1 MLYSVLA
8 VGDVVG
14 EAGLAHLERHLR
26 PLQKLKNISFTVVN
40 GENISGVGLTCKQA
54 WRVYDAGADAVTLGN
69 HTFGKMEI
77 GRMLDETPWLLRPA
91 NLSGRM
97 PGHGCEI
104 FDLNGLRFRVV
115 NLIGRCTLQWNAENP
130 FTLADQLL
138 KQGTADF
145 TLVDFHAEAT
155 SEKLALGYY
164 LVQSDLG
171 ALCSLDTTMPNV
183 TIKEKNSE
191 STVDIQVQEDSTGDY
206 GDHNDADIGQTVNF
220 KTTINVVD
228 GEPKNYVLHDT
239 MSAGLTFDPASVA
252 VTIGERTLAK
262 NTDYTLVTSG
272 LTDGCTFEVQFKDG
286 VLKPNDVV
294 EVAYSAEVNEYAVI
308 GGAGNDNKTQL
319 KYGEDKGTEWDE
331 THTYVWQFDVF
342 KYAMRDGKEIPLAG
356 AQFVLY
362 KTVNDEKFYAQ
373 VANGK
378 ITGWTDDKEKATVF
392 ETPDNG
398 KFVIAGLDAD
408 TYYLEEI
415 KAPDGYNQLKDPVK
429 VVITAT
435 IAGDKTGRATITY
448 NETATGTVRIENQTG
463 VELPSTGG
471 IGTTVFYVIGGLL
484 MGVAVVLLVTRKKMA
499 TSK

>member
-1 MLYSVLA
+1 MKRVTSILLALVLLLALAGTA
-8 VGDVVG
+8 VAEDKGSITIDNAIVG
-14 EAGLAHLERHLR
+14 KTYTIYR
-26 PLQKLKNISFTVVN
+26 
-40 GENISGVGLTCKQA
+40 
-54 WRVYDAGADAVTLGN
+54 
-69 HTFGKMEI
+69 
-77 GRMLDETPWLLRPA
+77 
-91 NLSGRM
+91 
-97 PGHGCEI
+97 I
-104 FDLNGLRFRVV
+104 FDLNSHNTDYSAINYTVSEKWTAFFAEGAPGRAYVDIDKTYGYVV
-115 NLIGRCTLQWNAENP
+115 WKTGASPANFA
-130 FTLADQLL
+130 
-138 KQGTADF
+138 
-145 TLVDFHAEAT
+145 AEAIKFAADKGIAHDGQAAAAPGT
-155 SEKLALGYY
+155 VKFDDLALGYY
-164 LVQSDLG
+164 LVKSDLG

-191 STVDIQVQEDSTGDY
+191 STVEKQVQEDSTGDY

-220 KTTINVVD
+220 RTTINVVD
-228 GEPKNYVLHDT
+228 GDPKNYVLHDT

-252 VTIGERTLAK
+252 VTIGQQKLAK
-262 NTDYTLVTSG
+262 DTDYTLVTSN
-272 LTDGCTFEVQFKDG
+272 LTDGCTFEVKFKDG

-308 GGAGNDNKTQL
+308 GGTGNDNKTHL
-319 KYGEDKGTEWDE
+319 TYSDTPKSTGERLTK
-331 THTYVWQFDVF
+331 TYVWQFDVF
-342 KYAMRDGKEIPLAG
+342 KYAMRDGQEIPLAG

-392 ETPDNG
+392 ETPNNG

-408 TYYLEEI
+408 TYYLEET
-415 KAPDGYNQLKDPVK
+415 KAPDGYNRLKEPVN
-429 VVITAT
+429 VVITAN
-435 IAGDKTGRATITY
+435 IASGKTVTATITY

-484 MGVAVVLLVTRKKMA
+484 MGVAVVLLVTRKKMS

>member
-1 MLYSVLA
+1 MKRVTSILLALALLLALAGTAVAEDKGSITIDNAIVGKKYTIYRIFNLNSHNTDYSAINYTVSEKWTA
-8 VGDVVG
+8 FFAEGAPGRAYVDIDKTYGYVVW
-14 EAGLAHLERHLR
+14 
-26 PLQKLKNISFTVVN
+26 KT
-40 GENISGVGLTCKQA
+40 
-54 WRVYDAGADAVTLGN
+54 GAS
-69 HTFGKMEI
+69 
-77 GRMLDETPWLLRPA
+77 PA
-91 NLSGRM
+91 N
-97 PGHGCEI
+97 
-104 FDLNGLRFRVV
+104 F
-115 NLIGRCTLQWNAENP
+115 A
-130 FTLADQLL
+130 
-138 KQGTADF
+138 
-145 TLVDFHAEAT
+145 AEAIKFAADKGIAHDGQAVAAPGT
-155 SEKLALGYY
+155 VKFDDLALGYY
-164 LVQSDLG
+164 LVKSDLG

-191 STVDIQVQEDSTGDY
+191 STVDKQVQEDSTGDY

-220 KTTINVVD
+220 RTTINVVD

-272 LTDGCTFEVQFKDG
+272 LTDGCTFEVMFKDG

-308 GGAGNDNKTQL
+308 GDAGNDNKTHL
-319 KYGEDKGTEWDE
+319 TYSDTPKSTGERLTK
-331 THTYVWQFDVF
+331 TYVWQFDVF

-373 VANGK
+373 AANGK

-408 TYYLEEI
+408 TYYLEET
-415 KAPDGYNQLKDPVK
+415 KAPDGYNRLKEPVN
-429 VVITAT
+429 VVITAN
-435 IAGDKTGRATITY
+435 IASGKTVTATITY
-448 NETATGTVRIENQTG
+448 NETAIGTVRIENQTG

-484 MGVAVVLLVTRKKMA
+484 MGVAVVLLVTRKKMS

>member
-1 MLYSVLA
+1 MKRVTSSLLALVLLLA
-8 VGDVVG
+8 L
-14 EAGLAHLERHLR
+14 AG
-26 PLQKLKNISFTVVN
+26 T
-40 GENISGVGLTCKQA
+40 
-54 WRVYDAGADAVTLGN
+54 AGAEDKGSITIDNAIV
-69 HTFGKMEI
+69 GKTYTIYRIFNLNSHNTDYSAINYTVSEKWTAFFAEGAP
-77 GRMLDETPWLLRPA
+77 GRTYVDIDKTYGYVVWKTGASPA
-91 NLSGRM
+91 N
-97 PGHGCEI
+97 
-104 FDLNGLRFRVV
+104 F
-115 NLIGRCTLQWNAENP
+115 A
-130 FTLADQLL
+130 
-138 KQGTADF
+138 
-145 TLVDFHAEAT
+145 AEAIKFAADKGIAHDGQAVAAPGT
-155 SEKLALGYY
+155 VKFDDLALGYY
-164 LVQSDLG
+164 LVKSDLG

-191 STVDIQVQEDSTGDY
+191 STVEKQVQEDSTGDY

-220 KTTINVVD
+220 RTTIYVVD

-308 GGAGNDNKTQL
+308 GGTGNDNKTHL
-319 KYGEDKGTEWDE
+319 TYSDTPKSTGERLTK
-331 THTYVWQFDVF
+331 TYVWQFDVF

-373 VANGK
+373 AANGK
-378 ITGWTDDKEKATVF
+378 ITGWTDDQKYATVF

-408 TYYLEEI
+408 TYYLEET
-415 KAPDGYNQLKDPVK
+415 KAPDGYNRLKEPVN
-429 VVITAT
+429 VVITAN
-435 IAGDKTGRATITY
+435 IASGKTVTATITY

-484 MGVAVVLLVTRKKMA
+484 MGVAVVLLVTRKKMS

>member
-1 MLYSVLA
+1 MKRVTSSLLALVLLLALAGTA
-8 VGDVVG
+8 VAEDKGSITIDNAIVGKTYTIYRIFNLNINNTDYIAINYTVSEKWTAFFAEGAPGRTYVDIDKTYGYVVW
-14 EAGLAHLERHLR
+14 
-26 PLQKLKNISFTVVN
+26 KT
-40 GENISGVGLTCKQA
+40 
-54 WRVYDAGADAVTLGN
+54 GAS
-69 HTFGKMEI
+69 
-77 GRMLDETPWLLRPA
+77 PA
-91 NLSGRM
+91 N
-97 PGHGCEI
+97 
-104 FDLNGLRFRVV
+104 F
-115 NLIGRCTLQWNAENP
+115 A
-130 FTLADQLL
+130 
-138 KQGTADF
+138 
-145 TLVDFHAEAT
+145 AEAMKFAADKGIAHDGQAVAAPGT
-155 SEKLALGYY
+155 VKFDDLALGYY

-191 STVDIQVQEDSTGDY
+191 STVDKQVQEDSTGDY

-220 KTTINVVD
+220 RTTIYVVD
-228 GEPKNYVLHDT
+228 GDPKNYVLHDT

-262 NTDYTLVTSG
+262 NTDYTLVTSN

-308 GGAGNDNKTQL
+308 GGTGNDNKTHL
-319 KYGEDKGTEWDE
+319 TYSDTPKSTGERLTK
-331 THTYVWQFDVF
+331 TYVWQFDVF

-378 ITGWTDDKEKATVF
+378 ITGWTDDQKYATVF

-415 KAPDGYNQLKDPVK
+415 KAPDGYNRLKEPVN
-429 VVITAT
+429 VVITAN
-435 IAGDKTGRATITY
+435 IASGKTVTATITY

-484 MGVAVVLLVTRKKMA
+484 MGVAVVLLVTRKKMS

>member
-1 MLYSVLA
+1 MKRVTSSLLALVLLLALAGTAVAEDKGSITIDNAIVGKTYTIYRIFNLNSHNTDYSAINYTVSEKWTA
-8 VGDVVG
+8 FFAEGAPGRAYVDIDKTYGYVVW
-14 EAGLAHLERHLR
+14 
-26 PLQKLKNISFTVVN
+26 KT
-40 GENISGVGLTCKQA
+40 
-54 WRVYDAGADAVTLGN
+54 GAS
-69 HTFGKMEI
+69 
-77 GRMLDETPWLLRPA
+77 PA
-91 NLSGRM
+91 NFAAAAIKFAADKGIAHDGQAVAA
-97 PGHGCEI
+97 PGTVK
-104 FDLNGLRFRVV
+104 FD
-115 NLIGRCTLQWNAENP
+115 
-130 FTLADQLL
+130 D
-138 KQGTADF
+138 
-145 TLVDFHAEAT
+145 
-155 SEKLALGYY
+155 LALGYY
-164 LVQSDLG
+164 LVKSDLG

-191 STVDIQVQEDSTGDY
+191 STVDKQVQEDSTGDY

-252 VTIGERTLAK
+252 VTIGQQKLAK
-262 NTDYTLVTSG
+262 DTDYTLVTSN
-272 LTDGCTFEVQFKDG
+272 LTDGCTFEVKFKDG

-308 GGAGNDNKTQL
+308 GGTGNDNKTHL
-319 KYGEDKGTEWDE
+319 TYSDTPKSTGERLTK
-331 THTYVWQFDVF
+331 TYVWQFDVF

-356 AQFVLY
+356 ARFVLY

-373 VANGK
+373 AANGK

-408 TYYLEEI
+408 TYYLEET
-415 KAPDGYNQLKDPVK
+415 KAPDGYNRLKEPVN
-429 VVITAT
+429 VVITAN
-435 IAGDKTGRATITY
+435 IASGKTVTATITY

-484 MGVAVVLLVTRKKMA
+484 MGVAVVLLVTRKKMS

>member
-1 MLYSVLA
+1 MKRVTSSLLALVLLLALAGTA
-8 VGDVVG
+8 VAEDKGSITIDNAIVG
-14 EAGLAHLERHLR
+14 KTYTIYR
-26 PLQKLKNISFTVVN
+26 
-40 GENISGVGLTCKQA
+40 
-54 WRVYDAGADAVTLGN
+54 
-69 HTFGKMEI
+69 
-77 GRMLDETPWLLRPA
+77 
-91 NLSGRM
+91 
-97 PGHGCEI
+97 I
-104 FDLNGLRFRVV
+104 FDLNSHNTDYSAINYTVSEKWTAFFAEGAPGRTYVDIDKTYGYVV
-115 NLIGRCTLQWNAENP
+115 WKTGASPANFA
-130 FTLADQLL
+130 
-138 KQGTADF
+138 
-145 TLVDFHAEAT
+145 AEAIKFAADKGIAHDGQAVAAPGT
-155 SEKLALGYY
+155 VKFDDLALGYY

-191 STVDIQVQEDSTGDY
+191 STVEKQVQEDSTGDY

-220 KTTINVVD
+220 RTTINVVD

-262 NTDYTLVTSG
+262 DTDYTLVAND
-272 LTDGCTFEVQFKDG
+272 LTDGCTFEVKFKDG

-308 GGAGNDNKTQL
+308 GGTGNDNKTHL
-319 KYGEDKGTEWDE
+319 TYSDTPKSTGERLTK
-331 THTYVWQFDVF
+331 TYVWQFDVF

-362 KTVNDEKFYAQ
+362 KTVDKKNLYAQ
-373 VANGK
+373 AANGK
-378 ITGWTDDKEKATVF
+378 ITGWMDDKEKATVF

-408 TYYLEEI
+408 TYYLEET
-415 KAPDGYNQLKDPVK
+415 KAPDGYNRLKEPAN
-429 VVITAT
+429 VVITAN
-435 IAGDKTGRATITY
+435 IASGKTVTATITY

-484 MGVAVVLLVTRKKMA
+484 MGVAVVLLVTRKKMS

>member
-1 MLYSVLA
+1 MKRVTSILLA
-8 VGDVVG
+8 LALLLALTGTAVAAEDKGSITIDNAIVGKTYTIY
-14 EAGLAHLERHLR
+14 R
-26 PLQKLKNISFTVVN
+26 
-40 GENISGVGLTCKQA
+40 
-54 WRVYDAGADAVTLGN
+54 
-69 HTFGKMEI
+69 
-77 GRMLDETPWLLRPA
+77 
-91 NLSGRM
+91 
-97 PGHGCEI
+97 I
-104 FDLNGLRFRVV
+104 FDLNSHNTDYSAINYTVSEKWTAFFAEGALGRTYVDIDKTYGYVV
-115 NLIGRCTLQWNAENP
+115 WKTGASPANFA
-130 FTLADQLL
+130 
-138 KQGTADF
+138 
-145 TLVDFHAEAT
+145 AEAIKFAADKGIAHDGQAVAAPGT
-155 SEKLALGYY
+155 VKFDDLALGYY

-191 STVDIQVQEDSTGDY
+191 STVDKQVQEDSTGDY

-220 KTTINVVD
+220 RTTINVVD
-228 GEPKNYVLHDT
+228 GDPKNYVLHDT

-252 VTIGERTLAK
+252 VTIGQQKLAK
-262 NTDYTLVTSG
+262 DTDYTLVTSD

-294 EVAYSAEVNEYAVI
+294 EVAYSAKVNEYAVI
-308 GGAGNDNKTQL
+308 GGTGNDNKTQL
-319 KYGEDKGTEWDE
+319 KYGEDKKTEWDE

-342 KYAMRDGKEIPLAG
+342 KYAVKDKKEIPLAG
-356 AQFVLY
+356 ARFILY

-392 ETPDNG
+392 ETPDDG

-408 TYYLEEI
+408 TYYLEET
-415 KAPDGYNQLKDPVK
+415 KAPDGYNRLKDPVK
-429 VVITAT
+429 VFITAT
-435 IAGDKTGRATITY
+435 IAGDKTSTTTITY
-448 NETATGTVRIENQTG
+448 NETATGTVKIENQTG

-484 MGVAVVLLVTRKKMA
+484 MGVAVVLLVTRKKMS

>member
-1 MLYSVLA
+1 MKRVTSILLA
-8 VGDVVG
+8 LALLLALAGTAVAEDKGSITIDNAIVGKKYTIY
-14 EAGLAHLERHLR
+14 R
-26 PLQKLKNISFTVVN
+26 
-40 GENISGVGLTCKQA
+40 
-54 WRVYDAGADAVTLGN
+54 
-69 HTFGKMEI
+69 
-77 GRMLDETPWLLRPA
+77 
-91 NLSGRM
+91 
-97 PGHGCEI
+97 I
-104 FDLNGLRFRVV
+104 FDLNSHNTDYSAINYTVSEKWTAFFAEGAPGRAYVDIDKTYGYVV
-115 NLIGRCTLQWNAENP
+115 WKTGASPANFA
-130 FTLADQLL
+130 
-138 KQGTADF
+138 
-145 TLVDFHAEAT
+145 AEAIKFAADKGIAHDGQAVAAPGT
-155 SEKLALGYY
+155 VKFDDLALGYY

-191 STVDIQVQEDSTGDY
+191 STVEKQVQEDSTGDY

-220 KTTINVVD
+220 RTTIYVVD

-262 NTDYTLVTSG
+262 DTDYTLVTSG

-308 GGAGNDNKTQL
+308 GGTGNDNKTHL
-319 KYGEDKGTEWDE
+319 TYSDTPKSTGERLTK
-331 THTYVWQFDVF
+331 TYVWQFDVF

-373 VANGK
+373 AANGK

-408 TYYLEEI
+408 TYYLEET
-415 KAPDGYNQLKDPVK
+415 KAPDGYNRLKEPVN
-429 VVITAT
+429 VVITAN
-435 IAGDKTGRATITY
+435 IASGKTVTATITY

-484 MGVAVVLLVTRKKMA
+484 MGVAVVLLVTRKKMS

>member
-1 MLYSVLA
+1 MKRVTSSLLALVLLLALAGTA
-8 VGDVVG
+8 VAEDKGSITIDNAIVG
-14 EAGLAHLERHLR
+14 KTYTIYR
-26 PLQKLKNISFTVVN
+26 
-40 GENISGVGLTCKQA
+40 
-54 WRVYDAGADAVTLGN
+54 
-69 HTFGKMEI
+69 
-77 GRMLDETPWLLRPA
+77 
-91 NLSGRM
+91 
-97 PGHGCEI
+97 I
-104 FDLNGLRFRVV
+104 FDLNSHNTDYSAINYTVSEKWTAFFAEGAPGRTYVDIDKTYGYVV
-115 NLIGRCTLQWNAENP
+115 WKTGASPANFAAAAIEYA
-130 FTLADQLL
+130 ADKGIAHDGQA
-138 KQGTADF
+138 G
-145 TLVDFHAEAT
+145 AT
-155 SEKLALGYY
+155 SSIVKFDDLALGYY

-183 TIKEKNSE
+183 IIKEKNSE
-191 STVDIQVQEDSTGDY
+191 STVDKQVQEDSTGDY

-220 KTTINVVD
+220 RTTINVVD
-228 GEPKNYVLHDT
+228 GDPKNYVLHDT

-262 NTDYTLVTSG
+262 NTDYTLVTSN
-272 LTDGCTFEVQFKDG
+272 LTDGCTFEVKFKDG

-308 GGAGNDNKTQL
+308 GGTGNDNKTHL
-319 KYGEDKGTEWDE
+319 TYSDTPKSTGERLTK
-331 THTYVWQFDVF
+331 TYVWQFDVF
-342 KYAMRDGKEIPLAG
+342 KYAMRDGQEIPLAG

-373 VANGK
+373 AANGK
-378 ITGWTDDKEKATVF
+378 ITGWTDDQKYATVF
-392 ETPDNG
+392 ETPDKG

-484 MGVAVVLLVTRKKMA
+484 MGVAVVLLVTRKKMS

>member
-1 MLYSVLA
+1 MKRVTSILLALVLLLA
-8 VGDVVG
+8 LAGTAAAEDKGSITIDNAIVGKKYTIY
-14 EAGLAHLERHLR
+14 R
-26 PLQKLKNISFTVVN
+26 
-40 GENISGVGLTCKQA
+40 
-54 WRVYDAGADAVTLGN
+54 
-69 HTFGKMEI
+69 
-77 GRMLDETPWLLRPA
+77 
-91 NLSGRM
+91 
-97 PGHGCEI
+97 I
-104 FDLNGLRFRVV
+104 FDLNSHNTDYSAINYTVSEKWTAFFAEGAPGRTYVDIDETYGYVV
-115 NLIGRCTLQWNAENP
+115 WKTGASPANFAAAAIEYA
-130 FTLADQLL
+130 ADKGIAHDGQA
-138 KQGTADF
+138 G
-145 TLVDFHAEAT
+145 AT
-155 SEKLALGYY
+155 SSIVKFDDLALGYY

-183 TIKEKNSE
+183 IIKEKNSE
-191 STVDIQVQEDSTGDY
+191 STVNKQVQEDSTGDY

-220 KTTINVVD
+220 RTTINVVD

-262 NTDYTLVTSG
+262 DTDYTLVTSG

-308 GGAGNDNKTQL
+308 GGTGNDNKTHL
-319 KYGEDKGTEWDE
+319 TYSDTPKSTGERLTK
-331 THTYVWQFDVF
+331 TYVWQFDVF
-342 KYAMRDGKEIPLAG
+342 KYAKKDKEEIPLAG

-408 TYYLEEI
+408 TYYLEET
-415 KAPDGYNQLKDPVK
+415 KAPDGYNRLKDPVK

-435 IAGDKTGRATITY
+435 IAGDKTSTTTITY
-448 NETATGTVRIENQTG
+448 NETATGTVKIENQTG

-484 MGVAVVLLVTRKKMA
+484 MGVAVVLLVTRKKMS

>member
-1 MLYSVLA
+1 MKRVTSSLLALVLLLALAGTAVAEDKGSITIDNAIVGKTYTIYRIFNLNSHNTDYSAINYTVSEKWTA
-8 VGDVVG
+8 FFAEGAPGRAYVDIDKTYGYVVWKTG
-14 EAGLAHLERHLR
+14 ASPANFAAAAIEYAADKGIAHDG
-26 PLQKLKNISFTVVN
+26 Q
-40 GENISGVGLTCKQA
+40 
-54 WRVYDAGADAVTLGN
+54 AGATSSIV
-69 HTFGKMEI
+69 K
-77 GRMLDETPWLLRPA
+77 
-91 NLSGRM
+91 
-97 PGHGCEI
+97 
-104 FDLNGLRFRVV
+104 FD
-115 NLIGRCTLQWNAENP
+115 
-130 FTLADQLL
+130 D
-138 KQGTADF
+138 
-145 TLVDFHAEAT
+145 
-155 SEKLALGYY
+155 LALGYY

-191 STVDIQVQEDSTGDY
+191 STVDKQVQEDSTGDY

-220 KTTINVVD
+220 RTTINVVD
-228 GEPKNYVLHDT
+228 GDPKNYVLHDT

-262 NTDYTLVTSG
+262 DTDYTLVAND
-272 LTDGCTFEVQFKDG
+272 LTDGCTFEVMFKDG

-308 GGAGNDNKTQL
+308 GGAGNDNKTHL
-319 KYGEDKGTEWDE
+319 TYSDTPKSTGERLTK
-331 THTYVWQFDVF
+331 TYVWQFDVF

-356 AQFVLY
+356 TQFVLY

-373 VANGK
+373 AANGK
-378 ITGWTDDKEKATVF
+378 ITGWTDDQKYATVF

-408 TYYLEEI
+408 TYYLEET
-415 KAPDGYNQLKDPVK
+415 KAPDGYNRLKEPVN
-429 VVITAT
+429 VVITAN
-435 IAGDKTGRATITY
+435 IASGKTVTATITY

-484 MGVAVVLLVTRKKMA
+484 MGVAVVLLVTRKKMS

>member
-1 MLYSVLA
+1 MKRVTSSLLALVLLLALAGTAVAEDKGSITIDNAIVGKTYTIYRIFNLNSHNTDYSAINYTVSEKWTA
-8 VGDVVG
+8 FFAEGAPGRTYVDIDKTYGYVVW
-14 EAGLAHLERHLR
+14 
-26 PLQKLKNISFTVVN
+26 KT
-40 GENISGVGLTCKQA
+40 
-54 WRVYDAGADAVTLGN
+54 GAS
-69 HTFGKMEI
+69 
-77 GRMLDETPWLLRPA
+77 PA
-91 NLSGRM
+91 N
-97 PGHGCEI
+97 
-104 FDLNGLRFRVV
+104 F
-115 NLIGRCTLQWNAENP
+115 A
-130 FTLADQLL
+130 
-138 KQGTADF
+138 
-145 TLVDFHAEAT
+145 AEAMKFAADKGIAHDGQAVAAPGT
-155 SEKLALGYY
+155 VKFDDLALGYY

-191 STVDIQVQEDSTGDY
+191 STVDKQVQEDSTGDY

-220 KTTINVVD
+220 RTTIYVVD
-228 GEPKNYVLHDT
+228 GDPKNYVLHDT

-262 NTDYTLVTSG
+262 NTDYTLVTSN

-308 GGAGNDNKTQL
+308 GGTGNDNKTHL
-319 KYGEDKGTEWDE
+319 TYSDTPKSTGERLTK
-331 THTYVWQFDVF
+331 TYVWQFDVF

-378 ITGWTDDKEKATVF
+378 ITGWTDDQKYATVF

-415 KAPDGYNQLKDPVK
+415 KAPDGYNRLKEPVN
-429 VVITAT
+429 VVITAN
-435 IAGDKTGRATITY
+435 IASGKTVTATITY

-484 MGVAVVLLVTRKKMA
+484 MGVAVVLLVTRKKMS

>member
-1 MLYSVLA
+1 MKRVTSSLLALVLLLALAGTA
-8 VGDVVG
+8 VAEDKGSITIDNAIVG
-14 EAGLAHLERHLR
+14 KTYTIYR
-26 PLQKLKNISFTVVN
+26 
-40 GENISGVGLTCKQA
+40 
-54 WRVYDAGADAVTLGN
+54 
-69 HTFGKMEI
+69 
-77 GRMLDETPWLLRPA
+77 
-91 NLSGRM
+91 
-97 PGHGCEI
+97 I
-104 FDLNGLRFRVV
+104 FDLNSHNTDYSAINYTVSEKWTAFFAEGAPGRTYVDIDKTYGYVV
-115 NLIGRCTLQWNAENP
+115 WKTGASPANFA
-130 FTLADQLL
+130 
-138 KQGTADF
+138 
-145 TLVDFHAEAT
+145 AEAMKFAADKGIAHDGQAVAAPGT
-155 SEKLALGYY
+155 VKFDDLALGYY
-164 LVQSDLG
+164 LVKSDLG

-183 TIKEKNSE
+183 IIKEKNSE
-191 STVDIQVQEDSTGDY
+191 STVEKQVQEDSTGDY

-220 KTTINVVD
+220 RTTIYVVD

-294 EVAYSAEVNEYAVI
+294 EVAYSAKVNEYAVI
-308 GGAGNDNKTQL
+308 GGTGNDNKTHL
-319 KYGEDKGTEWDE
+319 TYSDTPKSTGERLTK
-331 THTYVWQFDVF
+331 TYVWQFDVF

-362 KTVNDEKFYAQ
+362 KTVDKKNLYAQ
-373 VANGK
+373 AANGK
-378 ITGWTDDKEKATVF
+378 ITGWTDDQKYATVF

-408 TYYLEEI
+408 TYYLEET
-415 KAPDGYNQLKDPVK
+415 KAPDGYNRLKEPVN
-429 VVITAT
+429 VVITAN
-435 IAGDKTGRATITY
+435 IASGKTVTATITY

-484 MGVAVVLLVTRKKMA
+484 MGVAVVLLVTRKKMS

>member
-1 MLYSVLA
+1 MKRVTSILLALALLLALAGTAAAEDKGSITIDNAIVGKTYTIYRIFNLNSHNTDYSAINYTVSEKWTA
-8 VGDVVG
+8 FFAEGAPGRTYVDIDKTYGYVVW
-14 EAGLAHLERHLR
+14 
-26 PLQKLKNISFTVVN
+26 KT
-40 GENISGVGLTCKQA
+40 
-54 WRVYDAGADAVTLGN
+54 GAS
-69 HTFGKMEI
+69 
-77 GRMLDETPWLLRPA
+77 PA
-91 NLSGRM
+91 N
-97 PGHGCEI
+97 
-104 FDLNGLRFRVV
+104 F
-115 NLIGRCTLQWNAENP
+115 A
-130 FTLADQLL
+130 
-138 KQGTADF
+138 
-145 TLVDFHAEAT
+145 AEAMKFAADKGIAHDGQAVAAPGT
-155 SEKLALGYY
+155 VKFDDLALGYY

-191 STVDIQVQEDSTGDY
+191 STVDKQVQEDSTGDY

-220 KTTINVVD
+220 RTTINVVD

-308 GGAGNDNKTQL
+308 GGTGNDNKTHL
-319 KYGEDKGTEWDE
+319 TYSDTPKSTGERLTK
-331 THTYVWQFDVF
+331 TYVWQFDVF
-342 KYAMRDGKEIPLAG
+342 KYAMRDGQEIPLAG

-378 ITGWTDDKEKATVF
+378 ITGWTDDQKYATVF
-392 ETPDNG
+392 ETSDKG

-408 TYYLEEI
+408 TYYLEET
-415 KAPDGYNQLKDPVK
+415 KAPDGYNRLKEPVN
-429 VVITAT
+429 VVITAN
-435 IAGDKTGRATITY
+435 IASGKTVTATITY
-448 NETATGTVRIENQTG
+448 NENATGTVRIENQTG

-484 MGVAVVLLVTRKKMA
+484 MGVAVVLLVTRKKMS

>member
-1 MLYSVLA
+1 MKRVTSSLLALVLLLALAGTA
-8 VGDVVG
+8 VAEDKGSITIDNAIVG
-14 EAGLAHLERHLR
+14 KTYTIYR
-26 PLQKLKNISFTVVN
+26 
-40 GENISGVGLTCKQA
+40 
-54 WRVYDAGADAVTLGN
+54 
-69 HTFGKMEI
+69 
-77 GRMLDETPWLLRPA
+77 
-91 NLSGRM
+91 
-97 PGHGCEI
+97 I
-104 FDLNGLRFRVV
+104 FDLNSHNTDYSAINYTVSEKWTAFFAEGAPGRTYVDIDKTYGYVV
-115 NLIGRCTLQWNAENP
+115 WKTGASPANFAAAAIEYA
-130 FTLADQLL
+130 ADKGIAHDGQA
-138 KQGTADF
+138 G
-145 TLVDFHAEAT
+145 AT
-155 SEKLALGYY
+155 SSIVKFDDLALGYY

-183 TIKEKNSE
+183 IIKEKNSE
-191 STVDIQVQEDSTGDY
+191 STVDKQVQEDSTGDY

-220 KTTINVVD
+220 RTTINVVD
-228 GEPKNYVLHDT
+228 GDPKNYVLHDT

-262 NTDYTLVTSG
+262 NTDYTLVTSN
-272 LTDGCTFEVQFKDG
+272 LTDGCTFEVKFKDG

-308 GGAGNDNKTQL
+308 GGAGNDNKTHL
-319 KYGEDKGTEWDE
+319 TYSDTPKSTGERLTK
-331 THTYVWQFDVF
+331 TYVWQFDVF
-342 KYAMRDGKEIPLAG
+342 KYAMRDGQEIPLAG

-373 VANGK
+373 AANGK
-378 ITGWTDDKEKATVF
+378 ITGWTDDQKYATVF
-392 ETPDNG
+392 ETPDKG

-484 MGVAVVLLVTRKKMA
+484 MGVAVVLLVTRKKMS

>member
-1 MLYSVLA
+1 MKRVTSSLLALVLLLALAGTA
-8 VGDVVG
+8 VAEDKGSITIDNAIVG
-14 EAGLAHLERHLR
+14 KKYTIYR
-26 PLQKLKNISFTVVN
+26 
-40 GENISGVGLTCKQA
+40 
-54 WRVYDAGADAVTLGN
+54 
-69 HTFGKMEI
+69 
-77 GRMLDETPWLLRPA
+77 
-91 NLSGRM
+91 
-97 PGHGCEI
+97 I
-104 FDLNGLRFRVV
+104 FDLNSHNTDYSAINYTVSEKWTAFFAEGALGRTYVDIDKTYGYVV
-115 NLIGRCTLQWNAENP
+115 WKTGASPANFA
-130 FTLADQLL
+130 
-138 KQGTADF
+138 
-145 TLVDFHAEAT
+145 AEAIKFAANNSIVHDGQAVAASGT
-155 SEKLALGYY
+155 VKFDGLALGYY

-191 STVDIQVQEDSTGDY
+191 STVEKQVQEDSTGDY

-220 KTTINVVD
+220 RTTINVVD
-228 GEPKNYVLHDT
+228 GEPKNYVLHDI
-239 MSAGLTFDPASVA
+239 MSAGLTFDPDSVA

-262 NTDYTLVTSG
+262 ATDYTLVTG
-272 LTDGCTFEVQFKDG
+272 ELTDGCTFEVQFKDG

-308 GGAGNDNKTQL
+308 GGTGNDNKTHL
-319 KYGEDKGTEWDE
+319 TYSDTPKSTGERLTK
-331 THTYVWQFDVF
+331 TYIWQFDVF
-342 KYAMRDGKEIPLAG
+342 KYAKKDKEEIPLAG

-373 VANGK
+373 AANGK

-392 ETPDNG
+392 VTPDDG
-398 KFVIAGLDAD
+398 EFVIAGLDAD
-408 TYYLEEI
+408 TYYLEET

-484 MGVAVVLLVTRKKMA
+484 MGVAVVLLVTRKKMS

>member
-1 MLYSVLA
+1 MKRVTSSLLALVLLLALAGTAVAAEDKGSITIDNAIVGKTYTIYRIFNLNSHNTDYSAINYTVSEKWTA
-8 VGDVVG
+8 FFAEGAPGRAYVDIDKTYGYVVW
-14 EAGLAHLERHLR
+14 
-26 PLQKLKNISFTVVN
+26 KT
-40 GENISGVGLTCKQA
+40 
-54 WRVYDAGADAVTLGN
+54 GAS
-69 HTFGKMEI
+69 
-77 GRMLDETPWLLRPA
+77 PA
-91 NLSGRM
+91 NFAAAAIKFAADKGIAHDGQAVAA
-97 PGHGCEI
+97 PGTVK
-104 FDLNGLRFRVV
+104 FD
-115 NLIGRCTLQWNAENP
+115 
-130 FTLADQLL
+130 D
-138 KQGTADF
+138 
-145 TLVDFHAEAT
+145 
-155 SEKLALGYY
+155 LALGYY

-191 STVDIQVQEDSTGDY
+191 STVDKQVQEDSTGDY

-262 NTDYTLVTSG
+262 DTDYTLLTSN
-272 LTDGCTFEVQFKDG
+272 LTDGCTFEVKFKDG

-294 EVAYSAEVNEYAVI
+294 EVAYSAKVNEYAVI
-308 GGAGNDNKTQL
+308 GGTGNDNKTHL
-319 KYGEDKGTEWDE
+319 TYSDTPKSTGERLTK
-331 THTYVWQFDVF
+331 TYVWQFDVF

-408 TYYLEEI
+408 TYYLEET
-415 KAPDGYNQLKDPVK
+415 KAPDGYNRLKEPVN
-429 VVITAT
+429 VVITAN
-435 IAGDKTGRATITY
+435 IASGKTVTATITY

-484 MGVAVVLLVTRKKMA
+484 MGVAVVLLVTRKKMS

>member
-1 MLYSVLA
+1 MKRVTSILLA
-8 VGDVVG
+8 LALLLALAGTAVAEDKGSITIDNAIVGKTYTIY
-14 EAGLAHLERHLR
+14 R
-26 PLQKLKNISFTVVN
+26 
-40 GENISGVGLTCKQA
+40 
-54 WRVYDAGADAVTLGN
+54 
-69 HTFGKMEI
+69 
-77 GRMLDETPWLLRPA
+77 
-91 NLSGRM
+91 
-97 PGHGCEI
+97 I
-104 FDLNGLRFRVV
+104 FDLNSHNTDYSAINYTVSEKWTAFFAEGAPGRTYVDIDKTYGYVV
-115 NLIGRCTLQWNAENP
+115 WKTGASPANFA
-130 FTLADQLL
+130 
-138 KQGTADF
+138 
-145 TLVDFHAEAT
+145 AEAIEYAADKGIAHDGQAVAAPGT
-155 SEKLALGYY
+155 VKFDDLALGYY

-191 STVDIQVQEDSTGDY
+191 STVDKQVQEDSTGDY

-308 GGAGNDNKTQL
+308 GGTGNDNKTHL
-319 KYGEDKGTEWDE
+319 TYSDTPKSTGERLTK
-331 THTYVWQFDVF
+331 TYVWQFDVF
-342 KYAMRDGKEIPLAG
+342 KYAMRDGQEIPLAG

-373 VANGK
+373 AANGK

-484 MGVAVVLLVTRKKMA
+484 MGVAVVLLVTRKKMS

>member
-1 MLYSVLA
+1 MKRVTSILLA
-8 VGDVVG
+8 LALLLALAGTAVAAEDKGSITIDNAIVGKTYTIY
-14 EAGLAHLERHLR
+14 R
-26 PLQKLKNISFTVVN
+26 
-40 GENISGVGLTCKQA
+40 
-54 WRVYDAGADAVTLGN
+54 
-69 HTFGKMEI
+69 
-77 GRMLDETPWLLRPA
+77 
-91 NLSGRM
+91 
-97 PGHGCEI
+97 I
-104 FDLNGLRFRVV
+104 FDLNSHNTDYSAINYTVSEKWTAFFAEGAPGRAYVDIDKTYGYVV
-115 NLIGRCTLQWNAENP
+115 WKTGASPANFA
-130 FTLADQLL
+130 
-138 KQGTADF
+138 
-145 TLVDFHAEAT
+145 AEAIKFAADKGIAHDGQAVAAPGT
-155 SEKLALGYY
+155 VKFDDLALGYY
-164 LVQSDLG
+164 LVKSDLG

-191 STVDIQVQEDSTGDY
+191 STVDKQVQEDSTGDY

-220 KTTINVVD
+220 RTTINVVD

-262 NTDYTLVTSG
+262 DTDYTLVTSN
-272 LTDGCTFEVQFKDG
+272 LTDGCTFEVKFKDG

-308 GGAGNDNKTQL
+308 GDTGNDNKTQL

-373 VANGK
+373 AANGK
-378 ITGWTDDKEKATVF
+378 ITGWTDDQKYATVF

-408 TYYLEEI
+408 TYYLEET
-415 KAPDGYNQLKDPVK
+415 KAPDGYNRLKEPVN
-429 VVITAT
+429 VVITAN
-435 IAGDKTGRATITY
+435 IASGKTVTATITY

-484 MGVAVVLLVTRKKMA
+484 MGVAVVLLVTRKKMS

>member
-1 MLYSVLA
+1 MKRVTSSLLALVLLLALAGTAVAAEDKGSITIDNAIVGKTYTIYRIFNLNSHNTDYSAINYTVSEKWKA
-8 VGDVVG
+8 FFAEGAPGRAYVDIDKTYGYVVW
-14 EAGLAHLERHLR
+14 
-26 PLQKLKNISFTVVN
+26 KT
-40 GENISGVGLTCKQA
+40 
-54 WRVYDAGADAVTLGN
+54 GAS
-69 HTFGKMEI
+69 
-77 GRMLDETPWLLRPA
+77 PA
-91 NLSGRM
+91 N
-97 PGHGCEI
+97 
-104 FDLNGLRFRVV
+104 F
-115 NLIGRCTLQWNAENP
+115 A
-130 FTLADQLL
+130 
-138 KQGTADF
+138 
-145 TLVDFHAEAT
+145 AEAMKFAADKGIAYDGQAVAAPGT
-155 SEKLALGYY
+155 VKFDDLALGYY
-164 LVQSDLG
+164 LVKSDLG

-191 STVDIQVQEDSTGDY
+191 STVEKQVQEDSTGDY

-220 KTTINVVD
+220 RTTINVVD
-228 GEPKNYVLHDT
+228 GDPKNYVLHDT

-308 GGAGNDNKTQL
+308 GGTGNDNKTQL

-342 KYAMRDGKEIPLAG
+342 KYAKKDKEEIPLAG

-362 KTVNDEKFYAQ
+362 KTVDKKNLYAQ
-373 VANGK
+373 AANGK
-378 ITGWTDDKEKATVF
+378 ITGWTDDQKYATVF

-408 TYYLEEI
+408 TYYLEET
-415 KAPDGYNQLKDPVK
+415 KAPDGYNRLKEPVN
-429 VVITAT
+429 VVITAN
-435 IAGDKTGRATITY
+435 IASGKTVTATITY

-484 MGVAVVLLVTRKKMA
+484 MGVAVVLLVTRKKMS

>member
-1 MLYSVLA
+1 MKRVTSILLA
-8 VGDVVG
+8 LALLLALAGTAVAAEDKGSITIDNAIVGKTYTIY
-14 EAGLAHLERHLR
+14 R
-26 PLQKLKNISFTVVN
+26 
-40 GENISGVGLTCKQA
+40 
-54 WRVYDAGADAVTLGN
+54 
-69 HTFGKMEI
+69 
-77 GRMLDETPWLLRPA
+77 
-91 NLSGRM
+91 
-97 PGHGCEI
+97 I
-104 FDLNGLRFRVV
+104 FDLNSHNTDYSAINYTV
-115 NLIGRCTLQWNAENP
+115 
-130 FTLADQLL
+130 
-138 KQGTADF
+138 
-145 TLVDFHAEAT
+145 
-155 SEKLALGYY
+155 SEKWTAFFAEGAPGRTYVDIDKTYGYVVWKTGASPANFAAAAIKFAADKGIAHDGQAVAAPGIVKFDDLALGYY

-191 STVDIQVQEDSTGDY
+191 STVDKQVQEDSTGDY

-220 KTTINVVD
+220 RTTIYVVD

-262 NTDYTLVTSG
+262 NTDYTLVTSN

-308 GGAGNDNKTQL
+308 GGTGNDNKTHL
-319 KYGEDKGTEWDE
+319 TYSDTPKSTGERLTK
-331 THTYVWQFDVF
+331 TYVWQFDVF

-392 ETPDNG
+392 ETPNNG

-408 TYYLEEI
+408 TYYLEET
-415 KAPDGYNQLKDPVK
+415 KAPDGYNRLKEPVN
-429 VVITAT
+429 VVITAN
-435 IAGDKTGRATITY
+435 IASGKTVTATITY

-484 MGVAVVLLVTRKKMA
+484 MGVAVVLLVTRKKMS

>member
-1 MLYSVLA
+1 MKYIKRTLALLLAVVLVLA
-8 VGDVVG
+8 
-14 EAGLAHLERHLR
+14 LS
-26 PLQKLKNISFTVVN
+26 ISAFAVDTNGSIKVDNAVVN
-40 GENISGVGLTCKQA
+40 KT
-54 WRVYDAGADAVTLGN
+54 YTLY
-69 HTFGKMEI
+69 
-77 GRMLDETPWLLRPA
+77 R
-91 NLSGRM
+91 
-97 PGHGCEI
+97 I
-104 FDLNGLRFRVV
+104 FDLDSHNTDYSAINYKVSAKWANFFVTGAAGLNYVTIDDMGYV
-115 NLIGRCTLQWNAENP
+115 TWKDGANA
-130 FTLADQLL
+130 
-138 KQGTADF
+138 ADF
-145 TLVDFHAEAT
+145 AAAAIAYAEANGIANDGQQKAT
-155 SEKLALGYY
+155 GSIVEFTNLPLGYY

-191 STVDIQVQEDSTGDY
+191 STVDKQVQEDSTGDY

-220 KTTINVVD
+220 RTTINVVD
-228 GEPKNYVLHDT
+228 GDPKNYVLHDT

-308 GGAGNDNKTQL
+308 GGTGNDNKTQL

-342 KYAMRDGKEIPLAG
+342 KYAMRDGQEIPLAG

-373 VANGK
+373 AANGK
-378 ITGWTDDKEKATVF
+378 ITGWTDDQKYATVF
-392 ETPDNG
+392 ETPDYG

-408 TYYLEEI
+408 TYYLEET
-415 KAPDGYNQLKDPVK
+415 KAPDGYNRLKEPVN
-429 VVITAT
+429 VVITAN
-435 IAGDKTGRATITY
+435 IASGKTVTATITY

-484 MGVAVVLLVTRKKMA
+484 MGVAVVLLVTRKKMS

>member
-1 MLYSVLA
+1 MKRVTSILLA
-8 VGDVVG
+8 LALLLALAGTAVAEDKGSITIDNAIVGKTYTIY
-14 EAGLAHLERHLR
+14 R
-26 PLQKLKNISFTVVN
+26 
-40 GENISGVGLTCKQA
+40 
-54 WRVYDAGADAVTLGN
+54 
-69 HTFGKMEI
+69 
-77 GRMLDETPWLLRPA
+77 
-91 NLSGRM
+91 
-97 PGHGCEI
+97 I
-104 FDLNGLRFRVV
+104 FDLNSHNTDYSAINYTVSEKWTAFFAEGAPGRTYVDIDKTYGYVV
-115 NLIGRCTLQWNAENP
+115 WKTGASPANFA
-130 FTLADQLL
+130 
-138 KQGTADF
+138 
-145 TLVDFHAEAT
+145 AEAIEYAADKGIAHDGQAVAAPGT
-155 SEKLALGYY
+155 VKFDDLALGYY

-191 STVDIQVQEDSTGDY
+191 STVDKQVQEDSTGDY

-308 GGAGNDNKTQL
+308 GGTGNDNKTHL
-319 KYGEDKGTEWDE
+319 TYSDTPKSTGERLTK
-331 THTYVWQFDVF
+331 TYVWQFDVF

-484 MGVAVVLLVTRKKMA
+484 MGVAVVLLVTRKKMS

>member
-1 MLYSVLA
+1 MKRVTSILLALVLLLA
-8 VGDVVG
+8 LAGTAAAEDKGSITIDNAIVGKTYTIY
-14 EAGLAHLERHLR
+14 R
-26 PLQKLKNISFTVVN
+26 
-40 GENISGVGLTCKQA
+40 
-54 WRVYDAGADAVTLGN
+54 
-69 HTFGKMEI
+69 
-77 GRMLDETPWLLRPA
+77 
-91 NLSGRM
+91 
-97 PGHGCEI
+97 I
-104 FDLNGLRFRVV
+104 FDLNSHNTDYSAINYTVSEKWTAFFAEGAPGRTYVDIDKTYGYVV
-115 NLIGRCTLQWNAENP
+115 WKTGASPANFA
-130 FTLADQLL
+130 
-138 KQGTADF
+138 
-145 TLVDFHAEAT
+145 AEAIKFAADKGIAHDGQAVAAPGT
-155 SEKLALGYY
+155 VKFDDLALGYY
-164 LVQSDLG
+164 LVKSDLG

-191 STVDIQVQEDSTGDY
+191 STVDKQVQEDSTGDY

-220 KTTINVVD
+220 RTTINVVD

-262 NTDYTLVTSG
+262 DTDYTLVTSN
-272 LTDGCTFEVQFKDG
+272 LTDGCTFEVKFKDG

-308 GGAGNDNKTQL
+308 GGTGNDNKTHL
-319 KYGEDKGTEWDE
+319 TYSDTPKSTGERLTK
-331 THTYVWQFDVF
+331 TYVWQFDVF
-342 KYAMRDGKEIPLAG
+342 KYAKKDKEEIPLAG

-373 VANGK
+373 AANGK

-408 TYYLEEI
+408 TYYLEET
-415 KAPDGYNQLKDPVK
+415 KAPDGYNRLKEPVN
-429 VVITAT
+429 VVITAN
-435 IAGDKTGRATITY
+435 IASGKTVTATITY

-484 MGVAVVLLVTRKKMA
+484 MGVAVVLLVTRKKMS

>member
-1 MLYSVLA
+1 M
-8 VGDVVG
+8 
-14 EAGLAHLERHLR
+14 
-26 PLQKLKNISFTVVN
+26 N
-40 GENISGVGLTCKQA
+40 
-54 WRVYDAGADAVTLGN
+54 
-69 HTFGKMEI
+69 
-77 GRMLDETPWLLRPA
+77 
-91 NLSGRM
+91 
-97 PGHGCEI
+97 
-104 FDLNGLRFRVV
+104 FR
-115 NLIGRCTLQWNAENP
+115 
-130 FTLADQLL
+130 
-138 KQGTADF
+138 
-145 TLVDFHAEAT
+145 
-155 SEKLALGYY
+155 
-164 LVQSDLG
+164 
-171 ALCSLDTTMPNV
+171 
-183 TIKEKNSE
+183 
-191 STVDIQVQEDSTGDY
+191 
-206 GDHNDADIGQTVNF
+206 
-220 KTTINVVD
+220 TTINVVD

-252 VTIGERTLAK
+252 VTIGQQKLAK
-262 NTDYTLVTSG
+262 DTDYTLVTSN
-272 LTDGCTFEVQFKDG
+272 LTDGCTFEVQLKDG

-308 GGAGNDNKTQL
+308 GGTGNDNKTQL

-378 ITGWTDDKEKATVF
+378 ITGWTDDQKYATVF

-408 TYYLEEI
+408 TYYLEET
-415 KAPDGYNQLKDPVK
+415 KAPDGYNRLKEPVN

-484 MGVAVVLLVTRKKMA
+484 MGVAVVLLVTRKKMS

>member
-1 MLYSVLA
+1 MKRVTSILLALALLLALAGTAVAAEDKGSITIDNAIVGKKYTIYRIFNLNSHNTDYSAINYTVSEKWTA
-8 VGDVVG
+8 FFAEGAPGRAYVDIDKTYGYVVW
-14 EAGLAHLERHLR
+14 
-26 PLQKLKNISFTVVN
+26 KT
-40 GENISGVGLTCKQA
+40 
-54 WRVYDAGADAVTLGN
+54 GAS
-69 HTFGKMEI
+69 
-77 GRMLDETPWLLRPA
+77 PA
-91 NLSGRM
+91 N
-97 PGHGCEI
+97 
-104 FDLNGLRFRVV
+104 F
-115 NLIGRCTLQWNAENP
+115 A
-130 FTLADQLL
+130 
-138 KQGTADF
+138 
-145 TLVDFHAEAT
+145 AEAIKFAADKGIAHDGQAVAAPGT
-155 SEKLALGYY
+155 VKFDDLALGYY
-164 LVQSDLG
+164 LVKSDLG

-191 STVDIQVQEDSTGDY
+191 STVDKQVQEDSTGDY

-220 KTTINVVD
+220 RTTINVVD
-228 GEPKNYVLHDT
+228 GDPKNYVLHDT

-262 NTDYTLVTSG
+262 DTDYTLVAND

-294 EVAYSAEVNEYAVI
+294 EVAYSAKVNEYAVI

-342 KYAMRDGKEIPLAG
+342 KYAKKDKEEIPLAG

-378 ITGWTDDKEKATVF
+378 ITGWTDDQKYATVF

-408 TYYLEEI
+408 TYYLEET

-484 MGVAVVLLVTRKKMA
+484 MGVAVVLLVTRKKMS

>member
-1 MLYSVLA
+1 MKRVTSILLA
-8 VGDVVG
+8 LALLLALAGTAVAEDKGSITIDNAIVGKTYTIY
-14 EAGLAHLERHLR
+14 R
-26 PLQKLKNISFTVVN
+26 
-40 GENISGVGLTCKQA
+40 
-54 WRVYDAGADAVTLGN
+54 
-69 HTFGKMEI
+69 
-77 GRMLDETPWLLRPA
+77 
-91 NLSGRM
+91 
-97 PGHGCEI
+97 I
-104 FDLNGLRFRVV
+104 FDLNSHNTDYSAINYTVSEKWTAFFAEGAPGRTYVDIDKTYGYVV
-115 NLIGRCTLQWNAENP
+115 WKTGASPANFA
-130 FTLADQLL
+130 
-138 KQGTADF
+138 
-145 TLVDFHAEAT
+145 AEAMKFAADKGIAHDGQAVAAPGT
-155 SEKLALGYY
+155 VKFDDLALGYY
-164 LVQSDLG
+164 LVKSDLG

-183 TIKEKNSE
+183 IIKEKNSE
-191 STVDIQVQEDSTGDY
+191 STVDKQVQEDSTGDY

-220 KTTINVVD
+220 RTTIYVVD

-262 NTDYTLVTSG
+262 DTDYTLVTSG

-308 GGAGNDNKTQL
+308 GGTGNDNKTHL
-319 KYGEDKGTEWDE
+319 TYSDTPKSTGERLTK
-331 THTYVWQFDVF
+331 TYVWQFDVF

-378 ITGWTDDKEKATVF
+378 ITGWTDDQKYATVF
-392 ETPDNG
+392 ETPNNG

-408 TYYLEEI
+408 TYYLEET
-415 KAPDGYNQLKDPVK
+415 KAPDGYNRLKEPVN
-429 VVITAT
+429 VVITAN
-435 IAGDKTGRATITY
+435 IASGKTVTATITY

-484 MGVAVVLLVTRKKMA
+484 MGVAVVLLVTRKKMS

>member
-1 MLYSVLA
+1 MKRVTSILLA
-8 VGDVVG
+8 LALLLALAGTAVAAEDKGSITIDNAIVGKTYTIY
-14 EAGLAHLERHLR
+14 R
-26 PLQKLKNISFTVVN
+26 
-40 GENISGVGLTCKQA
+40 
-54 WRVYDAGADAVTLGN
+54 
-69 HTFGKMEI
+69 
-77 GRMLDETPWLLRPA
+77 
-91 NLSGRM
+91 
-97 PGHGCEI
+97 I
-104 FDLNGLRFRVV
+104 FDLNSHNTDYSAINYTVSEKWTAFFAEGAPGRTYVDIDKAYGYVV
-115 NLIGRCTLQWNAENP
+115 WKTGASPANFA
-130 FTLADQLL
+130 
-138 KQGTADF
+138 
-145 TLVDFHAEAT
+145 AEAIKFAADKGIAHDGQAVAAPGT
-155 SEKLALGYY
+155 VKFDDLALGYY

-183 TIKEKNSE
+183 IIKEKNSE
-191 STVDIQVQEDSTGDY
+191 STVEKQVQEDSTGDY

-220 KTTINVVD
+220 RTTINVVD
-228 GEPKNYVLHDT
+228 GDPKNYVLHDT

-262 NTDYTLVTSG
+262 DTDYTLVTSG

-308 GGAGNDNKTQL
+308 GGAGNDNKTHL
-319 KYGEDKGTEWDE
+319 AYSDTPKSTGERLTK
-331 THTYVWQFDVF
+331 TYVWQFDVF
-342 KYAMRDGKEIPLAG
+342 KYAKKDKEEIPLAG

-362 KTVNDEKFYAQ
+362 KTVNGKPSYVQA
-373 VANGK
+373 ANGK

-392 ETPDNG
+392 ETPDDG

-408 TYYLEEI
+408 TYYLEET
-415 KAPDGYNQLKDPVK
+415 KAPDGYNRLKEPVN
-429 VVITAT
+429 VVITAN
-435 IAGDKTGRATITY
+435 IASGKTVTATITY

-484 MGVAVVLLVTRKKMA
+484 MGVAVVLLVTRKKMS

>member
-1 MLYSVLA
+1 MKRVTSILLALVLLLA
-8 VGDVVG
+8 LAGTAAAEDKGSITIDNAIVGKTYTIY
-14 EAGLAHLERHLR
+14 R
-26 PLQKLKNISFTVVN
+26 
-40 GENISGVGLTCKQA
+40 
-54 WRVYDAGADAVTLGN
+54 
-69 HTFGKMEI
+69 
-77 GRMLDETPWLLRPA
+77 
-91 NLSGRM
+91 
-97 PGHGCEI
+97 I
-104 FDLNGLRFRVV
+104 FDLNSHNTDYSAINYTV
-115 NLIGRCTLQWNAENP
+115 
-130 FTLADQLL
+130 
-138 KQGTADF
+138 
-145 TLVDFHAEAT
+145 
-155 SEKLALGYY
+155 SEKWTAFFAEGAPGRAYVDIDKTYGYVVWKTGASPANFAAAAIEYAADKGIAHDGQAVAAPGTVKFDDLALGYY
-164 LVQSDLG
+164 LVKSDLG

-191 STVDIQVQEDSTGDY
+191 STVDKQVQEDSTGDY

-252 VTIGERTLAK
+252 VTIGQQKLAK
-262 NTDYTLVTSG
+262 DTDYTLVTSG
-272 LTDGCTFEVQFKDG
+272 LTDGCTFEVKFKDG

-308 GGAGNDNKTQL
+308 GGTGNDNKTHL
-319 KYGEDKGTEWDE
+319 TYSDTPKSTGERLTK
-331 THTYVWQFDVF
+331 TYVWQFDVF

-378 ITGWTDDKEKATVF
+378 ITGWTDDQKYATVF

-408 TYYLEEI
+408 TYYLEET
-415 KAPDGYNQLKDPVK
+415 KAPDGYNRLKEPVN
-429 VVITAT
+429 VVITAN
-435 IAGDKTGRATITY
+435 IASGKTVTATITY

-484 MGVAVVLLVTRKKMA
+484 MGVAVVLLVTRKKMS

>member
-1 MLYSVLA
+1 MKRVTSSLLALVLLLALAGTAVAEDKGSITIDNAIVGKTYTIYRIFNLNSHNTDYSAINYTVSEKWTA
-8 VGDVVG
+8 FFAEGAPGRAYVDIDKTYGYVVW
-14 EAGLAHLERHLR
+14 
-26 PLQKLKNISFTVVN
+26 KT
-40 GENISGVGLTCKQA
+40 
-54 WRVYDAGADAVTLGN
+54 GAS
-69 HTFGKMEI
+69 
-77 GRMLDETPWLLRPA
+77 PA
-91 NLSGRM
+91 NFAAAAIEYAADKGIAHDGQAVAASS
-97 PGHGCEI
+97 I
-104 FDLNGLRFRVV
+104 VKFD
-115 NLIGRCTLQWNAENP
+115 
-130 FTLADQLL
+130 D
-138 KQGTADF
+138 
-145 TLVDFHAEAT
+145 
-155 SEKLALGYY
+155 LALGYY

-191 STVDIQVQEDSTGDY
+191 STVDKQVQEDSTGDY

-220 KTTINVVD
+220 RTTINVVD
-228 GEPKNYVLHDT
+228 GDPKNYVLHDT

-252 VTIGERTLAK
+252 VTIGQQKLAK
-262 NTDYTLVTSG
+262 NTDYTLVTSN
-272 LTDGCTFEVQFKDG
+272 LTDGCTFEVKFKDG

-308 GGAGNDNKTQL
+308 GGTGNDNKTHL
-319 KYGEDKGTEWDE
+319 TYSDTPKSTGERLTK
-331 THTYVWQFDVF
+331 TYVWQFDVF
-342 KYAMRDGKEIPLAG
+342 KYAMRDGQEIPLAG

-373 VANGK
+373 AANGK
-378 ITGWTDDKEKATVF
+378 ITGWTDDQKYATVF
-392 ETPDNG
+392 ETPDKG

-484 MGVAVVLLVTRKKMA
+484 MGVAVVLLVTRKKMS

>member
-1 MLYSVLA
+1 MKRVTSSLLALVLLLALAGTAVAEDKGSITIDNAIVGKTYTIYRIFNLNSHNTDYSAINYTVSEKWTA
-8 VGDVVG
+8 FFAEGAPGRAYVDIDKTYGYVVW
-14 EAGLAHLERHLR
+14 
-26 PLQKLKNISFTVVN
+26 KT
-40 GENISGVGLTCKQA
+40 
-54 WRVYDAGADAVTLGN
+54 GAS
-69 HTFGKMEI
+69 
-77 GRMLDETPWLLRPA
+77 PA
-91 NLSGRM
+91 NFAAAAIEYAADKGIAHDGQAVAA
-97 PGHGCEI
+97 PGTVK
-104 FDLNGLRFRVV
+104 FD
-115 NLIGRCTLQWNAENP
+115 
-130 FTLADQLL
+130 D
-138 KQGTADF
+138 
-145 TLVDFHAEAT
+145 
-155 SEKLALGYY
+155 LALGYY

-191 STVDIQVQEDSTGDY
+191 STVDKQVQEDSTGDY

-308 GGAGNDNKTQL
+308 GGTGNDNKTHL
-319 KYGEDKGTEWDE
+319 TYSDTPKSTGERLTK
-331 THTYVWQFDVF
+331 TYVWQFDVF

-484 MGVAVVLLVTRKKMA
+484 MGVAVVLLVTRKKMS

>member
-1 MLYSVLA
+1 MKRVTSSLLA
-8 VGDVVG
+8 LALLLALAGTAVAEDKGSITIDNAIVGKTYTIY
-14 EAGLAHLERHLR
+14 R
-26 PLQKLKNISFTVVN
+26 
-40 GENISGVGLTCKQA
+40 
-54 WRVYDAGADAVTLGN
+54 
-69 HTFGKMEI
+69 
-77 GRMLDETPWLLRPA
+77 
-91 NLSGRM
+91 
-97 PGHGCEI
+97 I
-104 FDLNGLRFRVV
+104 FDLNSHNTDYSAINYTVSEKWTAFFAEGAPGRTYVDIDKTYGYVV
-115 NLIGRCTLQWNAENP
+115 WKTGASPANFAAAAMK
-130 FTLADQLL
+130 FAADKGIAHDGQA
-138 KQGTADF
+138 G
-145 TLVDFHAEAT
+145 AT
-155 SEKLALGYY
+155 SSIVKFDDLALGYY

-191 STVDIQVQEDSTGDY
+191 STVDKQVQEDSTGDY

-220 KTTINVVD
+220 RTTIYVVD
-228 GEPKNYVLHDT
+228 GDPKNYVLHDT

-252 VTIGERTLAK
+252 VTIGQQKLAK
-262 NTDYTLVTSG
+262 DTDYTLVTSG

-308 GGAGNDNKTQL
+308 GGTGNDNKTHL
-319 KYGEDKGTEWDE
+319 TYSDTPKSTGERLTK
-331 THTYVWQFDVF
+331 TYVWQFDVF
-342 KYAMRDGKEIPLAG
+342 KYAMRDGQEIPLAG

-373 VANGK
+373 AANGK

-484 MGVAVVLLVTRKKMA
+484 MGVAVVLLVTRKKMS

>member
-1 MLYSVLA
+1 MKRVTSILLALALLLALAGTAVAEDKGSITIDNAIVGKTYTIYRIFNLNSHNTDYSAINYTVSEKWTA
-8 VGDVVG
+8 FFEEGAPGRAYVDIDKTYGYVVW
-14 EAGLAHLERHLR
+14 
-26 PLQKLKNISFTVVN
+26 KT
-40 GENISGVGLTCKQA
+40 
-54 WRVYDAGADAVTLGN
+54 GAS
-69 HTFGKMEI
+69 
-77 GRMLDETPWLLRPA
+77 PA
-91 NLSGRM
+91 N
-97 PGHGCEI
+97 
-104 FDLNGLRFRVV
+104 F
-115 NLIGRCTLQWNAENP
+115 A
-130 FTLADQLL
+130 
-138 KQGTADF
+138 
-145 TLVDFHAEAT
+145 AEAIKYAADNSIDHDGQAVAT
-155 SEKLALGYY
+155 SSIVKFDDLALGYY

-183 TIKEKNSE
+183 IIKEKNSE
-191 STVDIQVQEDSTGDY
+191 STVDKQVQEDSTGDY

-239 MSAGLTFDPASVA
+239 MSAGLTLDPASVA

-262 NTDYTLVTSG
+262 DTDYTLVTSN
-272 LTDGCTFEVQFKDG
+272 LTDGCTFEVMFKDG

-308 GGAGNDNKTQL
+308 GGAGNDNKTHL
-319 KYGEDKGTEWDE
+319 TYSDTPKSTGERLTK
-331 THTYVWQFDVF
+331 TYVWQFDVF

-378 ITGWTDDKEKATVF
+378 ITGWTDDQKYATVF

-415 KAPDGYNQLKDPVK
+415 KAPDGYNRLKEPVN
-429 VVITAT
+429 VVITAN
-435 IAGDKTGRATITY
+435 IASGKTVTATITY

-484 MGVAVVLLVTRKKMA
+484 MGVAVVLLVTRKKMS

>member
-1 MLYSVLA
+1 MKRVTSSLLALVLLLALAGTA
-8 VGDVVG
+8 VAAEDKGSITIDNAIVG
-14 EAGLAHLERHLR
+14 KTYTIYR
-26 PLQKLKNISFTVVN
+26 
-40 GENISGVGLTCKQA
+40 
-54 WRVYDAGADAVTLGN
+54 
-69 HTFGKMEI
+69 
-77 GRMLDETPWLLRPA
+77 
-91 NLSGRM
+91 
-97 PGHGCEI
+97 I
-104 FDLNGLRFRVV
+104 FDLNSHNTDYSAINYTV
-115 NLIGRCTLQWNAENP
+115 
-130 FTLADQLL
+130 
-138 KQGTADF
+138 
-145 TLVDFHAEAT
+145 
-155 SEKLALGYY
+155 SEKWTAFFAEGAPGRTYVDIDKTYGYVIWKTGASPANFAAAAIEYAADKGIAHDGQAVAAPGTVKFDDLALGYY
-164 LVQSDLG
+164 LVKSDLG

-191 STVDIQVQEDSTGDY
+191 STVDKQVQEDSTGDY

-220 KTTINVVD
+220 RTTINVVD
-228 GEPKNYVLHDT
+228 GDPKNYVLHDT

-272 LTDGCTFEVQFKDG
+272 LTDGCTFEVKFKDG

-308 GGAGNDNKTQL
+308 GGTGNDNKTHL
-319 KYGEDKGTEWDE
+319 TYSDTPKSTGERLTK
-331 THTYVWQFDVF
+331 TYVWQFDVF
-342 KYAMRDGKEIPLAG
+342 KYAMRDGQEIPLAG

-378 ITGWTDDKEKATVF
+378 ITGWTDDQKYATVF
-392 ETPDNG
+392 ETSDKG

-408 TYYLEEI
+408 TYYLEET
-415 KAPDGYNQLKDPVK
+415 KAPDGYNRLKEPVN
-429 VVITAT
+429 VVITAN
-435 IAGDKTGRATITY
+435 IASGKTVTATITY

-484 MGVAVVLLVTRKKMA
+484 MGVAVVLLVTRKKMS

>member
-1 MLYSVLA
+1 MKRVTSILLALVLLLA
-8 VGDVVG
+8 LAGTAAAEDKGSITIDNAIVGKTYTIY
-14 EAGLAHLERHLR
+14 R
-26 PLQKLKNISFTVVN
+26 
-40 GENISGVGLTCKQA
+40 
-54 WRVYDAGADAVTLGN
+54 
-69 HTFGKMEI
+69 
-77 GRMLDETPWLLRPA
+77 
-91 NLSGRM
+91 
-97 PGHGCEI
+97 I
-104 FDLNGLRFRVV
+104 FDLNSHNTDYSAINYTV
-115 NLIGRCTLQWNAENP
+115 
-130 FTLADQLL
+130 
-138 KQGTADF
+138 
-145 TLVDFHAEAT
+145 
-155 SEKLALGYY
+155 SEKWTAFFAEGAPGRTYVDIDKTYGYVIWKTGASPANFAAAAIEYAADKGIAHDGQAVAAPGTVKFDDLALGYY
-164 LVQSDLG
+164 LVKSDLG

-191 STVDIQVQEDSTGDY
+191 STVDKQVQEDSTGDY

-220 KTTINVVD
+220 RTTINVVD
-228 GEPKNYVLHDT
+228 GDPKNYVLHDT

-272 LTDGCTFEVQFKDG
+272 LTDGCTFEVKFKDG

-308 GGAGNDNKTQL
+308 GGTGNDNKTHL
-319 KYGEDKGTEWDE
+319 TYSDTPKSTGERLTK
-331 THTYVWQFDVF
+331 TYVWQFDVF
-342 KYAMRDGKEIPLAG
+342 KYAMRDGQEIPLAG

-378 ITGWTDDKEKATVF
+378 ITGWTDDQKYATVF
-392 ETPDNG
+392 ETSDKG

-408 TYYLEEI
+408 TYYLEET
-415 KAPDGYNQLKDPVK
+415 KAPDGYNRLKEPVN
-429 VVITAT
+429 VVITAN
-435 IAGDKTGRATITY
+435 IASGKTVTATITY
-448 NETATGTVRIENQTG
+448 NENATGTVRIENQTG

-484 MGVAVVLLVTRKKMA
+484 MGVAVVLLVTRKKMS

>member
-1 MLYSVLA
+1 MKRVTSILLA
-8 VGDVVG
+8 LALLLALAGTAVAAEDKGSITIDNAIVGKKYTIY
-14 EAGLAHLERHLR
+14 R
-26 PLQKLKNISFTVVN
+26 
-40 GENISGVGLTCKQA
+40 
-54 WRVYDAGADAVTLGN
+54 
-69 HTFGKMEI
+69 
-77 GRMLDETPWLLRPA
+77 
-91 NLSGRM
+91 
-97 PGHGCEI
+97 I
-104 FDLNGLRFRVV
+104 FDLNSHNTDYSAINYTVSEKWTAFFAEGAPGRTYVDIDKTYGYVV
-115 NLIGRCTLQWNAENP
+115 WKTGASPANFAAAAIEYA
-130 FTLADQLL
+130 ADKGIAHDGQA
-138 KQGTADF
+138 G
-145 TLVDFHAEAT
+145 AT
-155 SEKLALGYY
+155 SSIVKFDDLALGYY
-164 LVQSDLG
+164 LVKSDLG

-191 STVDIQVQEDSTGDY
+191 STVEKQVQEDSTGDY

-220 KTTINVVD
+220 RTTINVVD
-228 GEPKNYVLHDT
+228 GDPKNYVLHDT

-262 NTDYTLVTSG
+262 DTDYTLVAND
-272 LTDGCTFEVQFKDG
+272 LTDGCTFEVKFKDG

-308 GGAGNDNKTQL
+308 GGTGNDNKTHL
-319 KYGEDKGTEWDE
+319 TYSDTPKSTGERLTK
-331 THTYVWQFDVF
+331 TYVWQFDVF
-342 KYAMRDGKEIPLAG
+342 KYAKKDKEEIPLAG

-362 KTVNDEKFYAQ
+362 KTVNGKPSYVQ

-435 IAGDKTGRATITY
+435 IAGDKTGKATITY

-484 MGVAVVLLVTRKKMA
+484 MGVAVVLLVTRKKMS

>member
-1 MLYSVLA
+1 MKRVTSSLLALVLLLALAGTAAAEDKGSITIDNAIVGKTYTIYRIFNLNSHNTDYSAINYTVSEKWTA
-8 VGDVVG
+8 FFAEGAPGRAYVDIDKTYGYVVWKTG
-14 EAGLAHLERHLR
+14 ASPANFAAAAIEYAADKGIAHDG
-26 PLQKLKNISFTVVN
+26 Q
-40 GENISGVGLTCKQA
+40 
-54 WRVYDAGADAVTLGN
+54 AGATSSIV
-69 HTFGKMEI
+69 K
-77 GRMLDETPWLLRPA
+77 
-91 NLSGRM
+91 
-97 PGHGCEI
+97 
-104 FDLNGLRFRVV
+104 FD
-115 NLIGRCTLQWNAENP
+115 
-130 FTLADQLL
+130 D
-138 KQGTADF
+138 
-145 TLVDFHAEAT
+145 
-155 SEKLALGYY
+155 LALGYY

-191 STVDIQVQEDSTGDY
+191 STVDKQVQEDSTGDY
-206 GDHNDADIGQTVNF
+206 GDHNDADIGQAVNF
-220 KTTINVVD
+220 RTTINVVD

-262 NTDYTLVTSG
+262 DTDYTLVAND
-272 LTDGCTFEVQFKDG
+272 LTDGCTFEVKFKDG

-308 GGAGNDNKTQL
+308 GGTGNDNKTHL
-319 KYGEDKGTEWDE
+319 TYSDTPKSTGERLTK
-331 THTYVWQFDVF
+331 TYVSQFDVF
-342 KYAMRDGKEIPLAG
+342 KYAMRDGQEIPLAG

-398 KFVIAGLDAD
+398 KFVIVGLDAD
-408 TYYLEEI
+408 TYYLEET
-415 KAPDGYNQLKDPVK
+415 KAPDGYNRLKEPVN
-429 VVITAT
+429 VVITAN
-435 IAGDKTGRATITY
+435 IASGKTVTATITY

-484 MGVAVVLLVTRKKMA
+484 MGVAVVLLVTRKKMS